1 MLCCIDK
8 TLNGWNT
15 ERVASICRERCG
27 GQGFLSV
34 NKFGDY
40 LSLAHSALTA
50 EGDNRVLMVKIVKD
64 MITNITKKG
73 HKLPEL
79 SQCPIRQI
87 AKSNEI
93 SDLRTLL
100 DLLKFREV
108 MLFEK
113 LMKDTK
119 DKLKSG
125 KSKYE
130 VLMRETSDSMQELAQ
145 AYGERVAMEYC
156 MERLANIQNAQN
168 KKVLTTVFQLFALDM
183 IDRDLHHYIL
193 YGVVNNSAASKVQA
207 TKFALVKQ
215 LAPNVNDLFDCM
227 SIPKHALYAPIAGD
241 YVKYNA
247 SPNYGEIVGAKL

>member
-1 MLCCIDK
+1 VTLGLLHVKCKDIYQTPKGFEDTVLMLCCIDK

-27 GQGFLSV
+27 GQGYLSV
-34 NKFGDY
+34 NKFGDF

-50 EGDNRVLMVKIVKD
+50 EGDNRVLMVKICKD

-79 SQCPIRQI
+79 TQCPIRQI
-87 AKSNEI
+87 AKSNDI

-113 LMKDTK
+113 LIKDTK
-119 DKLKSG
+119 NQLKAG

-130 VLMRETSDSMQELAQ
+130 VLMRETSDCMQEL
-145 AYGERVAMEYC
+145 
-156 MERLANIQNAQN
+156 
-168 KKVLTTVFQLFALDM
+168 
-183 IDRDLHHYIL
+183 
-193 YGVVNNSAASKVQA
+193 S
-207 TKFALVKQ
+207 
-215 LAPNVNDLFDCM
+215 
-227 SIPKHALYAPIAGD
+227 
-241 YVKYNA
+241 
-247 SPNYGEIVGAKL
+247 

>member
-64 MITNITKKG
+64 MITNISKKG

-87 AKSNEI
+87 AKSNDI

-119 DKLKSG
+119 NKLNSG

-130 VLMRETSDSMQELAQ
+130 VLMRETSDTMQDLAQ
-145 AYGERVAMEYC
+145 AFGERVGLEYC
-156 MERLANIQNAQN
+156 MERLVNIQNN
-168 KKVLTTVFQLFALDM
+168 KNKEILTTVFRLYGLDM
-183 IDRDLHHYIL
+183 IERDLATYVL
-193 YGVVNNSAASKVQA
+193 YGVISNNAAQKVQS
-207 TKFALVKQ
+207 TKLALIKQ
-215 LAPNVNDLFDCM
+215 LAPSVNDLLDCL
-227 SIPKHALYAPIAGD
+227 SIPKHALYAPIAGN